1 MQKLTAGEPDTQSAD
16 LISENIE
23 GLRTLFPEAFTDGE
37 VDFEVLR
44 ELLGD
49 AIDDH
54 EERYGLNWRG
64 KRAARRLALTPSTGT
79 LRPAPEESMDWDA
92 TQNLMIEGDNLEV
105 LKLLHKS
112 YAGKVKLI
120 YIDPPYNT
128 GRDFIYPDDFR
139 DSIRNYQEWT
149 GQLSE
154 DGRRISS
161 NMESSGRFH
170 TSWLNMMSPRLNL
183 ARTMLREDGVLFIS
197 IDDTELDN
205 LRSLCREVFGE
216 ENFVAQIV
224 WRDRSTP
231 PNDKIIGA
239 NHDYILV
246 YARNIESVILNLRP
260 RTAERIARYKNTDN
274 HPKGPWVVG
283 DLTANVKGGRFS
295 AALHFPITNPTTG
308 EEHFP
313 GERGN
318 WRFGRDTIE
327 RLVANNEIYFGPDGA
342 GKPRLK
348 RFLSAVKEGLAND
361 LGLHTLEWHQRSGTS
376 HP

>member
-1 MQKLTAGEPDTQSAD
+1 M
-16 LISENIE
+16 I
-23 GLRTLFPEAFTDGE
+23 
-37 VDFEVLR
+37 
-44 ELLGD
+44 
-49 AIDDH
+49 
-54 EERYGLNWRG
+54 
-64 KRAARRLALTPSTGT
+64 
-79 LRPAPEESMDWDA
+79 
-92 TQNLMIEGDNLEV
+92 IEGDNLEV
-105 LKLLHKS
+105 LKLLQKS

-139 DSIRNYQEWT
+139 DSIRNYQEMT
-149 GQLSE
+149 GQLNE

-183 ARTMLREDGVLFIS
+183 ARTMLREDGVIFIS

-246 YARNIESVILNLRP
+246 YARNIDSVVLNLRP
-260 RTAERIARYKNTDN
+260 RTAERIARYKNPDN

-283 DLTANVKGGRFS
+283 T
-295 AALHFPITNPTTG
+295 
-308 EEHFP
+308 
-313 GERGN
+313 
-318 WRFGRDTIE
+318 
-327 RLVANNEIYFGPDGA
+327 
-342 GKPRLK
+342 
-348 RFLSAVKEGLAND
+348 
-361 LGLHTLEWHQRSGTS
+361 
-376 HP
+376 